1 MVMDDF
7 ELKNVKP
14 LKNVKKEAVFAGK
27 QPMGVGVI
35 HVWFLVSFKIMSC
48 KPCVVLFDKMR
59 ILLTS
64 ELLFSG
70 QFPIRSSPLSFIL
83 IPPISLMG
91 CLGLTLNKVK
101 LL

>member
-35 HVWFLVSFKIMSC
+35 HVWFLVSFSKYEGNI
-48 KPCVVLFDKMR
+48 
-59 ILLTS
+59 
-64 ELLFSG
+64 
-70 QFPIRSSPLSFIL
+70 
-83 IPPISLMG
+83 
-91 CLGLTLNKVK
+91 N
-101 LL
+101 